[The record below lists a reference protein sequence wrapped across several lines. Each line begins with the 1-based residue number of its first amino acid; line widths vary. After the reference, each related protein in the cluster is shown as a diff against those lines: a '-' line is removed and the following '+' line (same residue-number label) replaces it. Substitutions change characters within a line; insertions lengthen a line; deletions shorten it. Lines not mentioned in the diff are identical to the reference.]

1 LTTNQKA
8 YLSLTLG
15 ALGISLAPIFV
26 RLSELAP
33 SATAYYR
40 VILCVPVLFIW
51 IAVTDRASPLSK
63 RFKFNKR
70 DVLLL
75 SLPGIFF
82 AGDLGFWHWSIVY
95 TTVANATLF
104 ANFAPIFVTLAAF
117 FIFHERFSRLFI
129 LSLIISTVGMIILM
143 GTSAGAGG
151 NYLLGDALGVS
162 AAVFYAAYLL
172 SVGKLRG
179 THGTILIMF
188 WSSLSAAMVL
198 LPVSLLSGDA
208 LIPQTS
214 SGWIILFALAW
225 ISHIGGQ
232 GLIAYALAHLSTAFS
247 SVSLLVQPVAA
258 AIMAWVLFAE
268 FLTALQIVGGMIV
281 LLGIYLARRASI

>member
-1 LTTNQKA
+1 M
-8 YLSLTLG
+8 
-15 ALGISLAPIFV
+15 
-26 RLSELAP
+26 
-33 SATAYYR
+33 
-40 VILCVPVLFIW
+40 
-51 IAVTDRASPLSK
+51 
-63 RFKFNKR
+63 
-70 DVLLL
+70 L

-82 AGDLGFWHWSIVY
+82 AGDLGFWHWSILY

-117 FIFHERFSRLFI
+117 FLFRERFSRLFI
-129 LSLIISTVGMIILM
+129 FSLIISTLGMIILM

-151 NYLLGDALGVS
+151 NYLLGDALGVI

-188 WSSLSAAMVL
+188 WSSLSASLVL
-198 LPVSLLSGDA
+198 LPVSLLSGDT

-232 GLIAYALAHLSTAFS
+232 GLIAYALAHLSTAYS

-258 AIMAWVLFAE
+258 AFLAWLIFTE
-268 FLTALQIVGGMIV
+268 TLSFLQIVGGIIV
-281 LLGIYLARRASI
+281 LSGIYLARRASIK

>member
-1 LTTNQKA
+1 MTTNQKA

-129 LSLIISTVGMIILM
+129 LSLIISTVGIIILM

-198 LPVSLLSGDA
+198 LPVSLLFGDA

-232 GLIAYALAHLSTAFS
+232 GLIAYALAHLSTAYS

-258 AIMAWVLFAE
+258 AGMAWILFSEVLTELQIAGGVVVLF
-268 FLTALQIVGGMIV
+268 
-281 LLGIYLARRASI
+281 GIYLARRAST

>member
-1 LTTNQKA
+1 MTTNQKA

-33 SATAYYR
+33 SATAFYR

-51 IAVTDRASPLSK
+51 IAVTDRTSPLSL
-63 RFKFNKR
+63 RIKFNKR
-70 DVLLL
+70 DVLFL

-82 AGDLGFWHWSIVY
+82 AGDLGFWHWSIIY

-117 FIFHERFSRLFI
+117 FLFHERFSRLFI

-151 NYLLGDALGVS
+151 NYLLGDALGVM
-162 AAVFYAAYLL
+162 AAVFYAAYLS

-188 WSSLSAAMVL
+188 WSSLSAALIL
-198 LPVSLLSGDA
+198 LPVSLLSGDV

-214 SGWIILFALAW
+214 TGWIILFALAW

-232 GLIAYALAHLSTAFS
+232 GLIAYALAHLSTAYS

-258 AIMAWVLFAE
+258 AGMAWILFSEVLTELQIAGGVVVLF
-268 FLTALQIVGGMIV
+268 
-281 LLGIYLARRASI
+281 GIYLARRAST